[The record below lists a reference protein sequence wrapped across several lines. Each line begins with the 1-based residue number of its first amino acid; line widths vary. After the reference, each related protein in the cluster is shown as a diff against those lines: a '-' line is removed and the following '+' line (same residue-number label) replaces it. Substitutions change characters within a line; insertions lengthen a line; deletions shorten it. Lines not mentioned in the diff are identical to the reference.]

1 MQIWGFPDG
10 ASGKEPACQCRGS
23 KRLGFDPWVGKI
35 SWRRNWQPT
44 LVFLP
49 GESHRERRLTN
60 YSPWGRK
67 ESELSEQL
75 GTQNPNQPNKW
86 EVCEGHCSAW
96 GSHLAPS
103 FLGDCTHLPWQV
115 TTKST
120 RESSGCGPGI
130 RTSVTWMMLTS
141 RMPSKGTMPRRK
153 THQNTHCKPN
163 HFLTNQKAKQNEH
176 SLSPCQTWEAIP
188 EFGYM
193 SRQRFQSQT
202 ELFFSP
208 SLTFIPG
215 SCVYV
220 RRQMTLEE
228 GRPIHCVLC

>member
-1 MQIWGFPDG
+1 MSISPTRIWVPSSSLDAHVYHRAWRILTIQI
-10 ASGKEPACQCRGS
+10 S
-23 KRLGFDPWVGKI
+23 L
-35 SWRRNWQPT
+35 
-44 LVFLP
+44 
-49 GESHRERRLTN
+49 
-60 YSPWGRK
+60 
-67 ESELSEQL
+67 
-75 GTQNPNQPNKW
+75 
-86 EVCEGHCSAW
+86 
-96 GSHLAPS
+96 
-103 FLGDCTHLPWQV
+103 HLPWQV